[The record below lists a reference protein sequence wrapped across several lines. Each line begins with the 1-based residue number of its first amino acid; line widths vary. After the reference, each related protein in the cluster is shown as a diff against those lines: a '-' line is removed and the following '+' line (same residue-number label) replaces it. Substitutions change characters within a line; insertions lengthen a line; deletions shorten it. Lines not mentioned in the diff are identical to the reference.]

1 VRLLVLAGGFGT
13 RLKTTVAD
21 VPKALAP
28 VGDVPFLQLL
38 LEHWLAQ
45 GLFEFTF
52 LLHHQA
58 DHIIAFL
65 NSHQAGILKNCHIDW
80 LIEPMPMDTGGAIAH
95 AVREMDLTGDF
106 LITNA
111 DTWLGGGVQE
121 LMNAASPAMAVVNL
135 ADVSRY
141 GQVHFDHD
149 THVTAF
155 AEKTSRSES
164 GWINAGLYHLNAK
177 LFKDWDGKPFSLE
190 RELFAELVQ
199 NSSLS
204 AIPLQTDFI
213 DIGVPDDYHRF
224 CRWIYSDRQ
233 VSLCN

>member
-1 VRLLVLAGGFGT
+1 MRLLVLAGGFGT
-13 RLKTTVAD
+13 RLKTAVAD

-28 VGDVPFLQLL
+28 VGDVPFLQLQ

-45 GLFEFTF
+45 GLYEFTF

-58 DHIIAFL
+58 DQIIAFL
-65 NSHQAGILKNCHIDW
+65 NSHQAGILKNCHINW

-95 AVREMDLTGDF
+95 AVREMDLIGDF
-106 LITNA
+106 LMTNA

-121 LMNAASPAMAVVNL
+121 LMQAVSPTMAVLKL

-141 GQVHFDHD
+141 GQVHFDQD
-149 THVTAF
+149 AHVTAF
-155 AEKTSRSES
+155 AEKNLQSES
-164 GWINAGLYHLNAK
+164 GWINAGLCHLNAE

-190 RELFAELVQ
+190 RKLFAELVQ
-199 NSSLS
+199 NRSLS

-224 CRWIYSDRQ
+224 CRWVEAGRQ
-233 VSLCN
+233 VPLCN